1 MKRWFLAGD
10 GAVALSLNLVLG
22 LATAVSL
29 APHLW
34 QKRQP
39 GLKEQ
44 RA

>member
-1 MKRWFLAGD
+1 MKRWFLAGNS
-10 GAVALSLNLVLG
+10 AVALSLNLVLG
-22 LATAVSL
+22 RATAISL

-34 QKRQP
+34 QKRPP